1 MITLLS
7 LTLGVTTSCLV
18 SVKKVLLPIAI
29 VTALVIS
36 SMSVLSDE
44 TPARTSIQSATSGA
58 SADRISGNG
67 SDSVSLQQFTPVDPA
82 AATEAWLSSVPQDK
96 REKSDAYFEG
106 GYWLILW
113 NYLLVAG
120 ISILLLSSRISARLR
135 DFSERLT
142 RYETL
147 QVACYAVPYLLLV
160 FVVSFPLNVYEHFFR
175 EHQYGLATQSFPAWF
190 REQLIGLG
198 ITLIAGTIFF
208 IVLYA
213 VFRRAPKTWW
223 IWGTGVAVIFSFVLV
238 FIAPVFIEPLFN
250 TYKPLAKPEIG
261 EPILAMARA
270 NEIPVK
276 QVFEVDASRQT
287 TRASANVSGFLGT
300 TRIALNDNLLRQC
313 TLPEIRLV
321 MAHEMGHYVL
331 NHGAKLLTYL
341 GIFILI
347 GFALTRIL
355 FDAAVRRWG
364 ERWGVRGIADPAGL
378 PLLAWI
384 FCTLL
389 FLATPL
395 LNTVVRVTERE
406 ADAFGINT
414 AREPD
419 GMAEVALKLGAY
431 RKLNPT
437 PLEEFIFYD
446 HPSGRSR
453 IRMAMDWKAANLPAG
468 ESLKSESQNRKQT
481 GE

>member
-1 MITLLS
+1 
-7 LTLGVTTSCLV
+7 
-18 SVKKVLLPIAI
+18 VKKLLLPIAT

-44 TPARTSIQSATSGA
+44 TPAPTSIQSATSGETA
-58 SADRISGNG
+58 GKFSGPGN
-67 SDSVSLQQFTPVDPA
+67 DSPTLQQSTGLDSA
-82 AATEAWLSSVPQDK
+82 AATQAWLDSVPQDK

-113 NYLLVAG
+113 NYLVAAA

-135 DFSERLT
+135 DFSERST
-142 RYETL
+142 TSKTL
-147 QVACYAVPYLLLV
+147 QVACYTVPYLLLT
-160 FVVSFPLNVYEHFFR
+160 FVLSFPLNVYEHFFR
-175 EHQYGLATQSFPAWF
+175 EHQYGLATQSFTAWF

-198 ITLIAGTIFF
+198 ITLIGGTIFF

-223 IWGTGVAVIFSFVLV
+223 IWGTAVAVVFSFFLL

-250 TYKPLAKPEIG
+250 TYKPLTKPEVS

-270 NEIPVK
+270 NQIPVK

-287 TRASANVSGFLGT
+287 TRISANVSGILGT
-300 TRIALNDNLLRQC
+300 TRIALNDNLLKQC
-313 TLPEIRLV
+313 TIPEIREV

-341 GIFILI
+341 GIFVLV

-355 FDAAVRRWG
+355 FDCVVRRWG
-364 ERWGVRGIADPAGL
+364 DKWGVHGIADPAGL
-378 PLLAWI
+378 PLLALI

-446 HPSGRSR
+446 HPSGRAR
-453 IRMAMDWKAANLPAG
+453 IRMAMDWKAANLSAG
-468 ESLKSESQNRKQT
+468 ESPRSGSQNPQQT